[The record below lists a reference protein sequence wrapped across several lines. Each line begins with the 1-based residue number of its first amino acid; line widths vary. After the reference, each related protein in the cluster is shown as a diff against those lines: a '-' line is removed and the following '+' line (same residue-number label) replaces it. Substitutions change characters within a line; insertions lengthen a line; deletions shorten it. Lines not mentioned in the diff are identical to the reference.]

1 MLLMNYYFINLPKKR
16 EGSYFAWFLLTLGL
30 DVDIKKYKNMPSTKK
45 KNLIIL
51 LLIGCFSLIQPVN
64 AQVPDEIIVCLKSGN
79 AKTLSGYFNQNV
91 ELVVP
96 DNDNVYSKAQ
106 AQLIVNEFFNSY
118 APQSFSV
125 IHQGGKEG
133 AQYVI
138 GNLATK
144 KGSFRV
150 YFLLKK
156 NNGKDYIH
164 QLRIEKQE

>member
-1 MLLMNYYFINLPKKR
+1 MIFL
-16 EGSYFAWFLLTLGL
+16 FAGTLFFAVPVKAQIPDG
-30 DVDIKKYKNMPSTKK
+30 
-45 KNLIIL
+45 IIL
-51 LLIGCFSLIQPVN
+51 S
-64 AQVPDEIIVCLKSGN
+64 LKSGN
-79 AKTLSGYFNQNV
+79 ARTLSEFFNQNV

-96 DNDNVYSKAQ
+96 DSDNVYSKAQ
-106 AQLIVNEFFNSY
+106 AQLIVSNFFSSY
-118 APQSFSV
+118 PPQNFSV

-138 GNLATK
+138 GNLGTK

-156 NNGKDYIH
+156 SDGKDYIH